1 MEERKVMDAKDWW
14 TLAIFFIAIFC
25 SIAAGAQVPS
35 EHIGMVKDNLT
46 LRPVASGGNF
56 YVDGNSFPARDQKI
70 CAALGNE
77 VAHVLLQSPMTQPPR
92 GFDLNIGMSVGGSSI
107 DEYERP
113 GCSLKAIVIGYNLD
127 ERGVVVSDGEGPSSN
142 LSINQPSMIIE
153 SFFLTGDASD
163 ERDENGDYLKS
174 PQRFFLE
181 PKPTGSTGGYPSY
194 FKWTTIARH
203 GAPPLV
209 LPATRAQYL
218 GWQHNW
224 LSRMIAEDEQER
236 HKLQAFSAAAKI
248 PDQSGDLAK
257 MITMLRSELGQV
269 STTLAALS
277 PSERS
282 APAWCRKNTDP
293 QASLALHYLDSSSGD
308 SGAQPIFVANQKYLD
323 PARDAQA
330 QIILVDLTKMN
341 DEQQS
346 SKGTNVDSNALLKQ
360 LEESWIPLLPKLE
373 AIVGR

>member
-1 MEERKVMDAKDWW
+1 MDAKAWS
-14 TLAIFFIAIFC
+14 TRAIFSTAIFC
-25 SIAAGAQVPS
+25 SVAAGAQVPS
-35 EHIGMVKDNLT
+35 ERIGIIKDNLT
-46 LRPVASGGNF
+46 LRPVAAGGNF
-56 YVDGNSFPARDQKI
+56 YVNGGSFPARDQKI

-92 GFDLNIGMSVGGSSI
+92 GFDLNIGMSVGGSGI

-113 GCSLKAIVIGYNLD
+113 GCSLTTIVLGYYLD
-127 ERGVVVSDGEGPSSN
+127 ERGAVVREGEGPSSN
-142 LSINQPSMIIE
+142 LSINQPSLIIE

-194 FKWTTIARH
+194 FKWTAIVRH
-203 GAPPLV
+203 GAPPMV

-224 LSRMIAEDEQER
+224 LSRMVAEDQLER
-236 HKLQAFSAAAKI
+236 HKLQAFSVAAKI
-248 PDQSGDLAK
+248 PDQSGDIAK
-257 MITMLRSELGQV
+257 IIATLQSELGQV
-269 STTLAALS
+269 NATLAALS

-282 APAWCRKNTDP
+282 APAWCRKNPDP
-293 QASLALHYLDSSSGD
+293 QASLATQYLDASSSD
-308 SGAQPIFVANQKYLD
+308 SGAQPIFVVNQKYLD

-330 QIILVDLTKMN
+330 QLILVDLTKMN
-341 DEQQS
+341 DQQQS
-346 SKGTNVDSNALLKQ
+346 RKGTTVDSNDLLKQ